1 MWPIGEHRARDLA
14 QALEKVS
21 LSSLWE
27 AQIEMLS
34 DESSQLLDR
43 RWRKAHRFLE
53 IVLSCLCLVSR
64 V

>member
-1 MWPIGEHRARDLA
+1 MRDLA

-34 DESSQLLDR
+34 DESSQVLDR

>member
-1 MWPIGEHRARDLA
+1 MRGLA

-34 DESSQLLDR
+34 DDSSQVLDR
-43 RWRKAHRFLE
+43 RWRKARKFLG
-53 IVLSCLCLVSR
+53 IVLSCVCLVSR